1 MNSTKAASPS
11 PALPLTQPPSLTP
24 LKQQDLT
31 TNPMALNSDSK
42 LIKSQSAIITKT
54 MGSAWL
60 HPSLALN
67 SPTPS
72 SASRVAPIADMDD
85 SCAYSELTD
94 SNSTLPSAC
103 INEPTPSSASSA
115 TLKRSGNSNNL
126 KQYDSS
132 LLTPLKPKTTQQNQ
146 NLASP
151 VRSNSSANIK
161 SASTSYLLSKIS
173 SLTNANN
180 NNNTTNAANVT
191 SHSNGS
197 PQQQSTSTSNPLTN
211 LANKT
216 SKFFQSRKSLNQL
229 HQYQDSPVDT
239 QPEPPTTSSASC
251 HTIATPD
258 ICVQKLPNATNLDKI
273 KLASVSSSA
282 SSTTSRRGFI
292 KKRSQSTHTPVNKQS
307 WSYNKL
313 LDCWTLLSQCE
324 LVASDTSNAQNNFIA
339 STLRITKR
347 KSANTQASN
356 RIAQYMNSLTDSQDI
371 QKLRLTRID
380 LKYLTQVELKYLK
393 QICFNKLK
401 SELELL
407 KQQQVPARKQSLGN
421 NSECLSS
428 IPKDESLKC
437 TKTKNIALRSKSVDF
452 KFFDEL
458 KENYFSKKAGVQSA
472 TQVFGQSLYKCILN
486 DLQRLPG
493 NNKTE
498 AINSNSVGSGKRSWR
513 SSNQNVLIASKF
525 DLNIQRKNQQLP
537 PKCDAEM
544 MINKRNS
551 VLFEAL
557 DLKNM
562 KNYQKQME
570 GGQLTPVQS
579 RGSRSRH
586 VPNKDRSKS
595 PTSTGESAGD
605 SALNQ
610 NLSIRSEGLVPNIVK
625 SCCTHISEH
634 GLDLVG
640 IFRIDSS
647 KKRIKEIKEM
657 YDSGK
662 PVAMDEHFNPN
673 DSACILKEYLRSLPE
688 PLLTRDLY
696 ASFLATSSKL

>member
-1 MNSTKAASPS
+1 
-11 PALPLTQPPSLTP
+11 
-24 LKQQDLT
+24 
-31 TNPMALNSDSK
+31 MAYNSDSK

-72 SASRVAPIADMDD
+72 SASQRVAPIADMDD

-103 INEPTPSSASSA
+103 NINEPTPSSSSSA

-132 LLTPLKPKTTQQNQ
+132 LLTPLKPKTRQHNQ
-146 NLASP
+146 NLTSP

-180 NNNTTNAANVT
+180 NSTTNSANVT

-197 PQQQSTSTSNPLTN
+197 PQQQSTSTSNPLTS

-229 HQYQDSPVDT
+229 NQYQDTPVDT
-239 QPEPPTTSSASC
+239 QPKPPTSSSASC
-251 HTIATPD
+251 HAIATPD

-292 KKRSQSTHTPVNKQS
+292 KKRSQSTHMPANKQS

-313 LDCWTLLSQCE
+313 LDCWTMMSQCE
-324 LVASDTSNAQNNFIA
+324 LVASDNSNAQNNNFIA

-356 RIAQYMNSLTDSQDI
+356 RIAQYMSSLTDSQDI

-401 SELELL
+401 LELEQL

-452 KFFDEL
+452 KFFDDL

-472 TQVFGQSLYKCILN
+472 TQVFGQTLYKCILN
-486 DLQRLPG
+486 DLQRLPS
-493 NNKTE
+493 NKKTE
-498 AINSNSVGSGKRSWR
+498 AISSNSVSSGKRSWR

-525 DLNIQRKNQQLP
+525 DLNIQRKNQQLQ
-537 PKCDAEM
+537 PKCETEM

-562 KNYQKQME
+562 KNHQKQME

-586 VPNKDRSKS
+586 VASKDRSKS
-595 PTSTGESAGD
+595 PTSTGDLPVGD

-662 PVAMDEHFNPN
+662 PVTMDEHFNPN

-696 ASFLATSSKL
+696 ASFLATSSKF